1 MKALWR
7 AVLVLSLLASAPLM
21 ILQLTLIKDS
31 GTFGFRTDEQVAN
44 APPVTRH
51 VGGVEPNSPA
61 AAVGIRAGDTLP
73 LASVDRDSRVRLRWV
88 LPGDAARYDVRRG
101 SQTTTV
107 ALVARHAAPYTLTVD
122 DAIRAFVIY
131 SILVFALLVVVRAWN
146 TENGPLVAT
155 MLTAGVVDAAADRM
169 PYVPQ
174 TANVLGVWLLG
185 NNAGLDAVTTA
196 LGTFLPVMLVGRLVA
211 WRGVAPRIAV
221 WCSGAIGAF
230 VVIYCPISIALQ
242 HNGMAGNFTEFAN
255 VWLMNALPWAF
266 TAAALLAGYATSP
279 AESRPRLRWI
289 FWGFFPYF
297 LGVGLINS
305 IVAWPPS
312 ARWFFSQAETS
323 FVAASILRA
332 LELALP
338 IGLFYGVLLRRTID
352 IGFVFNRAAVY
363 GVLSIVLLSIFV
375 ILEYVISKAFLDTSR
390 VGSLVLQLSVAL
402 AIGLSARY
410 LHKLVDRFVDR
421 VLFAKRH
428 ADESALRRFAR
439 EAEAYTSQRA
449 LFDRA
454 IDVLRAHSE
463 SRAVAIYVA
472 INESAYL
479 AATASVNFPES
490 VDADDEL
497 LVKLRRWNEPVDTH
511 DAKTVLPDGM
521 VFPMT
526 ARGKLVGALAC
537 QTKRDFS
544 AFDPDERESLLEIA
558 RALGSAVES
567 LGSREYADDVR
578 SRLDEIRSLL
588 MRQDETVSADARIAP

>member
-1 MKALWR
+1 MKSLWR
-7 AVLVLSLLASAPLM
+7 AVLVLSLIASAPLM

-31 GTFGFRTDEQVAN
+31 GTFGIRTDEQVAN
-44 APPVTRH
+44 ATSVTRH
-51 VGGVEPNSPA
+51 VSGVEPNSA
-61 AAVGIRAGDTLP
+61 AAAAGIRAGDALP
-73 LASVDRDSRVRLRWV
+73 LANVDRDSRVRLRWV
-88 LPGDAARYDVRRG
+88 LPGDAARYNVRRG
-101 SQTTTV
+101 SQTTSV
-107 ALVARHAAPYTLTVD
+107 AVVARHSTPYALAVD

-155 MLTAGVVDAAADRM
+155 MLTAAVVDAAADRS

-174 TANVLGVWLLG
+174 MANALGVSLFG
-185 NNAGLDAVTTA
+185 TNAGLDALGTA
-196 LGTFLPVMLVGRLVA
+196 LGTFLPVVLVGRLVA
-211 WRGVAPRIAV
+211 WRGAALRIAA
-221 WCSGAIGAF
+221 WCSGAISAF
-230 VVIYCPISIALQ
+230 VVIYCPISLALQ
-242 HNGMAGNFTEFAN
+242 HNGMAGSLTEFAN
-255 VWLMNALPWAF
+255 DWLMNPLPFAF
-266 TAAALLAGYATSP
+266 TAAALLVGYTASP
-279 AESRPRLRWI
+279 ADSRPRLRWI

-305 IVAWPPS
+305 IVAWTPS
-312 ARWFFSQAETS
+312 ARWFFSQTEMA
-323 FVAASILRA
+323 FVVASILRA

-439 EAEAYTSQRA
+439 EAEAYTSERA

-454 IDVLRAHSE
+454 VDVLRAHSE
-463 SRAVAIYVA
+463 SRAVAIYVVQDEA
-472 INESAYL
+472 AQI
-479 AATASVNFPES
+479 AATAGADFPVSVE
-490 VDADDEL
+490 ADDEL

-511 DAKTVLPDGM
+511 DAQTVLPDGM

-537 QTKRDFS
+537 ETKRDFS

-588 MRQDETVSADARIAP
+588 TRQGADADLHVSL